1 MKSRR
6 AGRDRGA
13 RHASGNLSAHGD
25 LVVEPP
31 RDENHRDVRSFLEPR
46 RLRQVAGWLVLGVA
60 AMVAE
65 IALLGLLYQ
74 GLGIPL
80 WLASALA
87 AETLILVRFVV
98 ADRWVFGYAHP
109 AWSRCGRYHG
119 AAAGAFVVS
128 WVVLNGSAAAL
139 DASGVIRQLQVG
151 LLDES
156 SVRYVVPA
164 LLGTGAAFVWSFL
177 TNFLWV
183 WRPAPLLVEE
193 LANPAAS
200 VGR

>member
-1 MKSRR
+1 MR
-6 AGRDRGA
+6 A
-13 RHASGNLSAHGD
+13 
-25 LVVEPP
+25 
-31 RDENHRDVRSFLEPR
+31 FLGPQR
-46 RLRQVAGWLVLGVA
+46 IRQVAGWLVVGVT

-65 IALLGLLYQ
+65 IALLGALFQ

-87 AETLILVRFVV
+87 AETLILLRFVV
-98 ADRWVFGYAHP
+98 ADRWVFGYPRPSLA
-109 AWSRCGRYHG
+109 RCGRYHG

-139 DASGVIRQLQVG
+139 DTSGLIRRVQVAV
-151 LLDES
+151 LDEATL
-156 SVRYVVPA
+156 RYVVPA

-183 WRPAPLLVEE
+183 WRPAPVVAQE
-193 LANPAAS
+193 LTNPALSA
-200 VGR
+200 GN